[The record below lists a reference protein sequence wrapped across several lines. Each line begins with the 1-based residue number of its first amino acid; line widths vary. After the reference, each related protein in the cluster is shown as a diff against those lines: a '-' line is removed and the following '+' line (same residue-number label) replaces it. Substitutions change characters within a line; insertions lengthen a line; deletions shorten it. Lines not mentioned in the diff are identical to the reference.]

1 MDNWV
6 EQLARGIAFGSGD
19 SANSGDSA
27 AVDPHAVR
35 SQRSST
41 SAFDVFGPFGGLTP
55 PPKRSAATLPSPLTK
70 YMMLHGGQEKP
81 SALMFSDVT
90 NTPPIGRTLK
100 DLSVSSAPAPPSFA
114 PSNSAGRPNTI
125 ATGAGS
131 SWAIQQPSPGSS
143 STFDLT
149 SPSAAS
155 ATAVASPPE
164 LLVRGDVL
172 SAAKLLQLTKTSQ
185 SQSSASQ
192 QGSVWRH
199 LSGDS
204 TPHNPDSRSSTP
216 HSVANAVLEDD
227 DDDDVSAGIGH
238 LARQMAASTG
248 GSRADY
254 HQAFFSSSSR
264 SETPDDTKP
273 LSSPT
278 TGLEPSLPHLHFDS
292 WSSAMRGE
300 SNAVRS
306 STVSS
311 TASSN
316 PPSSF
321 TVVSGSMPTQQ
332 QHKGART
339 TTTTTATADA
349 SWPSARRIVSN
360 MSQPSAAAAAGG
372 NCSQFEPMNPRDLT
386 VILEFKM
393 KRLVRF
399 RCPLDVGTVSL
410 QQFCIVQFDHTG
422 VEDAGMCVAMYMH
435 AERHTIPRS
444 LGPADAGVVL
454 RLATTEDCLVI
465 NDQLPVLEEVGL
477 SAACQLIHFLHLP
490 FVCVDAEYTFDRKQ
504 VKMFY
509 SLAPQSSTSIV
520 PNFSRFQRELA
531 FKLGCKVTIE
541 QMK

>member
-6 EQLARGIAFGSGD
+6 EQLSRGIAFGSGD
-19 SANSGDSA
+19 SATNNVDSA
-27 AVDPHAVR
+27 AVDPQHAVR
-35 SQRSST
+35 SQR

-70 YMMLHGGQEKP
+70 SMMLHGGQDKP

-100 DLSVSSAPAPPSFA
+100 DLSVSSEPAPGFFA
-114 PSNSAGRPNTI
+114 TSSTAGRPNTI

-131 SWAIQQPSPGSS
+131 SGVIQQPTPGST
-143 STFDLT
+143 TFDPT

-155 ATAVASPPE
+155 ATVSSPPE

-172 SAAKLLQLTKTSQ
+172 SAAKLLQLTKASQ
-185 SQSSASQ
+185 SQSQSVSQ

-204 TPHNPDSRSSTP
+204 TPHSPDSRSSTP

-238 LARQMAASTG
+238 LARQMAARTG
-248 GSRADY
+248 GSRTDY
-254 HQAFFSSSSR
+254 HQTFFSSSSR
-264 SETPDDTKP
+264 SETPDDMKP

-278 TGLEPSLPHLHFDS
+278 TGLEPSLQHLRFDS

-300 SNAVRS
+300 SNTVRS

-321 TVVSGSMPTQQ
+321 TVVSGSMPAQS

-339 TTTTTATADA
+339 NPSNAADA
-349 SWPSARRIVSN
+349 SWPSARRIVGN

-372 NCSQFEPMNPRDLT
+372 SCSQFAPMNPRDLT
-386 VILEFKM
+386 IILEFKM

-410 QQFCIVQFDHTG
+410 QQFCIVQFDHTE
-422 VEDAGMCVAMYMH
+422 VEDAGMCVAMYTH
-435 AERHTIPRS
+435 AERYTIPRS
-444 LGPADAGVVL
+444 FGPSDSGVVL
-454 RLATTEDCLVI
+454 RLATTQDCLVI